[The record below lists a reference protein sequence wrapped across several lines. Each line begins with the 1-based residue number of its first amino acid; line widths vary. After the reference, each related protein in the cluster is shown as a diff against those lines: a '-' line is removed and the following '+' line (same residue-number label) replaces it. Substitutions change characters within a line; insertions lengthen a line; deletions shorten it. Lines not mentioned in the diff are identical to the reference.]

1 MVIGERLYTAEEFW
15 EMSPELG
22 DDKLH
27 ELVRG
32 VIVEMSR
39 PGALHGDVVAQ
50 ILVLLRTFVM
60 QNRLGRVFTE
70 SGFALFGS
78 NDTVRGPDV
87 AFVTAERVPQ
97 PIPEG
102 WFYFAPDIAIEVV
115 SPNDTASEI
124 QEKVEEY
131 LKAGSRA
138 VWVFYPKTKSINIHE
153 GNITR
158 RLSEKEILEGGGL
171 LPEFSV
177 PVRQFFPE

>member
-15 EMSPELG
+15 EMSSELG

-39 PGALHGDVVAQ
+39 PGALHGIVVSL
-50 ILVLLRTFVM
+50 IISLLQQFVTTK
-60 QNRLGRVFTE
+60 RLGIVTSE
-70 SGFALFGS
+70 TGFALFGN

-87 AFVTAERVPQ
+87 AFVAAERVPKQ
-97 PIPEG
+97 IPEG

-115 SPNDTASEI
+115 SPNDLASEI

-131 LKAGSRA
+131 LEAGSRA

-158 RLSEKEILEGGGL
+158 RLSEKETLEGGKL

-177 PVRQFFPE
+177 PVKQFFP